1 MVSDLTKLHAQT
13 RSAELHR
20 RAEHNRLH
28 RLDVN
33 ARPTERGARPARPS
47 RRYLGSPAKAVRWT
61 AGRVSAAFVA
71 LR

>member
-1 MVSDLTKLHAQT
+1 MVSDLTKLHAKT

-28 RLDVN
+28 RLEAN
-33 ARPTERGARPARPS
+33 ARPSDRDARPARPS
-47 RRYLGSPAKAVRWT
+47 RPYLTSPANAVRWT
-61 AGRVSAAFVA
+61 AGRVSAGFAA